1 MSLSG
6 IAKFFIGFILGIAI
20 LVGSSAAAV
29 FYFWTQLSV
38 VPSRPTF
45 SEEKPQPSPVAQK
58 AAKTNSTAAINKPA
72 TPVKASPKE
81 LPAGAYKARV
91 TWPEGLI
98 LRDAAGADAARIGGV
113 AFNQE
118 VVVLQESSDQRWQ
131 KVSVGDGDLE
141 GWIKAGN
148 ADRVN

>member
-6 IAKFFIGFILGIAI
+6 IAKFFIGFLLGIAI
-20 LVGSSAAAV
+20 LLGSSAAAIY
-29 FYFWTQLSV
+29 YFWTQLSV

-45 SEEKPQPSPVAQK
+45 SEEKPQPSPVAK
-58 AAKTNSTAAINKPA
+58 KGAKTNSTVATNQPA
-72 TPVKASPKE
+72 TPFNASPKP
-81 LPAGAYKARV
+81 LPAGAYKARII
-91 TWPEGLI
+91 WPDGLI

-118 VVVLQESSDQRWQ
+118 VVVLQESADQRWQ
-131 KVSVGDGDLE
+131 KVSIADGELE

>member
-6 IAKFFIGFILGIAI
+6 IAKFFIGFLLGILL
-20 LVGSSAAAV
+20 LVGSSAAAIY
-29 FYFWTQLSV
+29 YFWAQLSV
-38 VPSRPTF
+38 TPSRPTF
-45 SEEKPQPSPVAQK
+45 SEEKPQPSPAAQK

-72 TPVKASPKE
+72 AVNASPKP

-98 LRDAAGADAARIGGV
+98 LRDAAGAEAASIGGV

-131 KVSVGDGDLE
+131 KVSVGDGELE